1 MITQQLVLGRVYRF
15 KFKSE
20 FVNHGAGGNPCL
32 HKGEGVF
39 RLEQIASFE
48 DIAKSGVKLFENF
61 FEPLGYTRDEYTAYF
76 DGRPED
82 VYEPEMTTTEVEVP
96 VVKYVNE
103 TQVID
108 GVEVVVPVRQEV
120 TETRYEKTPTGNS
133 ELVKQYLEDVSY
145 ANYPIYKLVDIVDEK
160 DVLYVPQQT
169 IATFPEVDINQ
180 YVDITLAIRLGL
192 FDDATML
199 EPMLQAIKDKLALY
213 GVYSSDI
220 NMIVTD
226 EKWMSKSEYEEIV
239 AKRLPGTRTIIT
251 NDNKEKY
258 RGSVVIEHGEIL
270 LLKSPYF
277 ITGDT
282 KFREEKIYYRINT
295 STGGYDVASVTPGE
309 TVPSNTYFEKS
320 TDSIVDIDSVA
331 EHAVTIDKNSP
342 EEFIGF
348 KFRYIPT
355 DSHIAEIVTIDADN
369 IEQYD
374 TMQGTL
380 YKEVYVVKDN
390 VSDRNFFYLYEME
403 RRKNAKLQAQIN
415 ALEEILSANA
425 VYKNT

>member
-120 TETRYEKTPTGNS
+120 METRYEKTPTGNS
-133 ELVKQYLEDVSY
+133 ILVKQYLEDVSY

-180 YVDITLAIRLGL
+180 YVDITLAVRLGL

-251 NDNKEKY
+251 SENRSQYDN
-258 RGSVVIEHGEIL
+258 STVIDGGEIKTL
-270 LLKSPYF
+270 RSPYF
-277 ITGDT
+277 ETTDET
-282 KFREEKIYYRINT
+282 FDESKTYYRVNET
-295 STGGYDVASVTPGE
+295 TGRFEVASVTPGASI
-309 TVPSNTYFEKS
+309 TGTYFERS
-320 TDSIVDIDSVA
+320 DDTSIVDIDNVI
-331 EHAVTIDKNSP
+331 EHTVTIDKNSP

-348 KFRYIPT
+348 TFKYIPA
-355 DSHIAEIVTIDADN
+355 DSSIAEIVTIDADN

-374 TMQGTL
+374 TMQGKL

>member
-133 ELVKQYLEDVSY
+133 ILVKQYLEDVSY

-251 NDNKEKY
+251 SENRNQYDN
-258 RGSVVIEHGEIL
+258 STVIDGGEIKTL
-270 LLKSPYF
+270 SSPYF
-277 ITGDT
+277 ETTDNTFDGSKT
-282 KFREEKIYYRINT
+282 YYRVNET
-295 STGGYDVASVTPGE
+295 TGRFEVASVTPGASI
-309 TVPSNTYFEKS
+309 TGTYFERS
-320 TDSIVDIDSVA
+320 DDTSIVDIDNVI

-348 KFRYIPT
+348 TFKYIPA
-355 DSHIAEIVTIDADN
+355 DSRIAEIVTIDADN